1 MSVTDISD
9 SGRSGDV
16 VGRDSA
22 ILSHLPVAV
31 IFHWITAVFVML
43 MFASGIVMT
52 QLGGGPLANFLSS
65 SHKLT
70 GFCLLLLILARL
82 IYRMQ
87 ARLRGRWLPQI
98 GNHTV
103 HRVMY
108 AALVLV
114 PLLGWAG
121 ISDYGARETLFG
133 IVLPKIWPEGL
144 GYDHWLFSGHVW
156 MAFGLI
162 ALVVIHIG
170 VALQDYVMRGQA
182 GQMPTVDQSGTR
194 T

>member
-1 MSVTDISD
+1 MSVTDVSD
-9 SGRSGDV
+9 FR
-16 VGRDSA
+16 RPEEAPARESA
-22 ILSHLPVAV
+22 MLSHLPVAV
-31 IFHWITAVFVML
+31 IFHWVTAVLVLL

-52 QLGGGPLANFLSS
+52 QLGGGALADFLSS
-65 SHKLT
+65 AHKLT
-70 GFCLLLLILARL
+70 GFCLLVLILARL
-82 IYRMQ
+82 TYRVQ
-87 ARLRGRWLPQI
+87 ARLRGHWLPQI

-103 HRVMY
+103 HRVLY

-170 VALQDYVMRGQA
+170 VALQDYVMRGNA
-182 GQMPTVDQSGTR
+182 GQMPGAER
-194 T
+194 

>member
-1 MSVTDISD
+1 MSVTDFSD
-9 SGRSGDV
+9 GGRSGDLGV
-16 VGRDSA
+16 RESSS
-22 ILSHLPVAV
+22 LSHLPVAV
-31 IFHWITAVFVML
+31 IFHWMTAVLVVL
-43 MFASGIVMT
+43 MFASGIIMT
-52 QLGGGPLANFLSS
+52 QLGGGALADFLSS
-65 SHKLT
+65 AHKLT
-70 GFCLLLLILARL
+70 GFCLLILILARL
-82 IYRMQ
+82 AYRIQ
-87 ARLRGRWLPQI
+87 ARLRGHWLPQI

-103 HRVMY
+103 HRVLY
-108 AALVLV
+108 ASMVLV

-182 GQMPTVDQSGTR
+182 GQMPKSDI
-194 T
+194 

>member
-1 MSVTDISD
+1 MSVTDISGV
-9 SGRSGDV
+9 SGPGETVARES
-16 VGRDSA
+16 S

-31 IFHWITAVFVML
+31 IFHWTTAVLVLL
-43 MFASGIVMT
+43 MFTSGIVMT
-52 QLGGGPLANFLSS
+52 QLGGGALADFLSS
-65 SHKLT
+65 AHKLT
-70 GFCLLLLILARL
+70 GFCLLVLILARL
-82 IYRMQ
+82 AYRVQ
-87 ARLRGRWLPQI
+87 ARLRGHWLPQI

-103 HRVMY
+103 HRVLY
-108 AALVLV
+108 ASMVLV
-114 PLLGWAG
+114 PLLGWVG

-144 GYDHWLFSGHVW
+144 GYDHWLFSAHVW

-182 GQMPTVDQSGTR
+182 GQMPIDKT
-194 T
+194 